1 MFRRINKR
9 KDIINQEGNSD
20 TKEKSDHVSLQKK
33 IFLPTRTPLLYKE
46 NIITKYKSTNP
57 PTYPPIKEI
66 LKKTKVPTDKLKLY
80 MNSLRDKLKTIYKGD
95 KYRNFKIEKESS
107 NDEDKNENLHR
118 NLLKR
123 RLSIDPVIDRTE
135 LLVSNRRLDLDE
147 YEDKIEDVNNHIEYN
162 DDLESLRDQIAQES
176 MESGSVYKPLS
187 KILAKTDDV
196 IYKQMNFWRNQF
208 ESQRLLDFLRP
219 ANDSGEQEE
228 ARPRIETELIIGQ
241 PKVENKK
248 RKVLKKIK
256 NKDES
261 IRKEF
266 KPF

>member
-1 MFRRINKR
+1 M
-9 KDIINQEGNSD
+9 S
-20 TKEKSDHVSLQKK
+20 
-33 IFLPTRTPLLYKE
+33 
-46 NIITKYKSTNP
+46 KYKSTNP

-95 KYRNFKIEKESS
+95 KYRQFKTEKESS
-107 NDEDKNENLHR
+107 NDEEKYENLHR

-135 LLVSNRRLDLDE
+135 LLISNRRLDLDE
-147 YEDKIEDVNNHIEYN
+147 YEDKIEDVDNNIEYN

-176 MESGSVYKPLS
+176 VESGSVYKPLS

-219 ANDSGEQEE
+219 ANDSAEQEE
-228 ARPRIETELIIGQ
+228 SRPRIEAELIIGKQ
-241 PKVENKK
+241 KVENKK
-248 RKVLKKIK
+248 RKVLKKFED
-256 NKDES
+256 KDES
-261 IRKEF
+261 VRKEF
-266 KPF
+266 KPIRY